1 MSNVSVTRDGFLDN
15 RIAIEQP
22 RKGFRAG
29 HDSVLLAASVPA
41 SSGQSVLELGSG
53 AGVASLCLAARVP
66 GLRILGIE
74 IDEALVA
81 LANANA
87 ERNAMN
93 ERVRFAV
100 GDAEALDL
108 QERFDHA
115 FFNPPFHPASGQVS
129 PVVSR
134 DRAMRDTQD
143 ASVAWARSAA
153 PLLRENGTI
162 TAILRPERLD
172 AWYAAVVDGAAIKGA
187 VLAKPL
193 QAREGEPAKRVIVRL
208 LPGTGRSLTLLAP
221 IALHEE
227 DGKPTRAAE
236 AILRHGAALAMI

>member
-1 MSNVSVTRDGFLDN
+1 VSTSLVTRDGFLGN

-53 AGVASLCLAARVP
+53 AGVASLCLAARVT

-93 ERVRFAV
+93 ERVRFVV
-100 GDAEALDL
+100 GNAAALNS

-115 FFNPPFHPASGQVS
+115 FFNPPFHPASGQIS
-129 PVVSR
+129 PVASR

-162 TAILRPERLD
+162 TAILRPDRLEP
-172 AWYAAVVDGAAIKGA
+172 WCAAVDGA

-208 LPGTGRSLTLLAP
+208 LPGPGRSLTLLAP